1 MKSKIVIFEANKLDG
16 KMSKNPKFYP
26 KNTTE
31 KDKKYIKSWCKKYS
45 KPRKELL
52 RMKIGSDYWLY
63 MAEAEGLSN
72 LVDTREAILNR
83 MGKELCKMGY
93 KGQVVPPEVFA
104 DVVNRYG
111 QRKVTLDNVTS
122 NDIRKIE
129 RWL

>member
-1 MKSKIVIFEANKLDG
+1 
-16 KMSKNPKFYP
+16 
-26 KNTTE
+26 
-31 KDKKYIKSWCKKYS
+31 
-45 KPRKELL
+45 
-52 RMKIGSDYWLY
+52 MKIGSDYWLY